1 MAVLYTCI
9 FEQAIDL
16 MACRVIR
23 NAINDVVMEIQRKKT
38 VEESQRTSSIIMD
51 NKLDIPVE
59 KDCTTSRSR
68 LVRSQHIDLDD
79 ESSMTNSFLD
89 SNTNSLSTLHD
100 EVSSNESGL
109 QTSEDEG
116 TDVLSDD

>member
-1 MAVLYTCI
+1 
-9 FEQAIDL
+9 

-23 NAINDVVMEIQRKKT
+23 NAINNVLMEIQRKKT
-38 VEESQRTSSIIMD
+38 VEESQRASSIIMD
-51 NKLDIPVE
+51 NKLNIPVE
-59 KDCTTSRSR
+59 KDCITSRSR

-79 ESSMTNSFLD
+79 ESSMTNSYLD

-100 EVSSNESGL
+100 DISSNGSGL

-116 TDVLSDD
+116 TDILSDD